1 MPVNVPSRAGV
12 SAEAMLATIA
22 DLVAL
27 APRAPGTPGGEQ
39 SADYVA
45 QRLRSAGLPEV
56 WIEETPTFVWS
67 ASAHDLVVGGERVTS
82 TPVSHCLVSDHEQT
96 GPAGTGPDGVTAPV
110 VDIGAR
116 RIGTRRG
123 DVAPADVAGRVV
135 LFDLVFEVT
144 NLALLPTMEWLHD
157 PDRRLLNR
165 EFLNAGN
172 PYLTNLTRVMT
183 AAAEAGAVGVVGVLR
198 DYPESTSYHNEY
210 YRRST
215 LPLPGAWVTRSTGD
229 HLRRRLADGPLD
241 ATLVLETRR
250 EQVTARTVLGRLP
263 GRTRETV
270 MVQSHHDSIGP
281 GAVEDASGTAEVIA
295 LAEHFAARAATG
307 EVREKTLLFTL
318 FDSHFTGYHAH
329 RDFARRWILDPD
341 APDDIVLNLTI
352 EHVGLAARRGADG
365 GFEVTGTTE
374 PRAIFENVNP
384 RLKLDLVRLVRRHE
398 VTATCLLNAS
408 LTEFTSLG
416 VPTDASFVL
425 TSGVPIISLVSGPLY
440 LYDAADTVDKVDVDQ
455 LEPVGRLYADLVD
468 LVDRRPGQRL
478 GLVPTRLRRLL
489 PRGRW

>member
-1 MPVNVPSRAGV
+1 MST
-12 SAEAMLATIA
+12 EAMLATIA

-27 APRAPGTPGGEQ
+27 APRAPGTPAGKQ

-45 QRLRSAGLPEV
+45 GRLRSAGVPEV
-56 WIEETPTFVWS
+56 WIEETPTFAWTVTTH
-67 ASAHDLVVGGERVTS
+67 ALRVGGESVAAS
-82 TPVSHCLVSDHEQT
+82 PVRHCLVSDHDQT
-96 GPAGTGPDGVTAPV
+96 GPAGTGPDGVTAPL
-110 VDIGAR
+110 VDIGRR
-116 RIGTRRG
+116 RIGTGRRE
-123 DVAPADVAGRVV
+123 VPPAEVAGRVV
-135 LFDLVFEVT
+135 LFDLDFEVT
-144 NLALLPTMEWLHD
+144 NLAMLPMMEWFHD
-157 PDRRLLNR
+157 PERRLLSR
-165 EFLNAGN
+165 EFLGSGN

-183 AAAEAGAVGVVGVLR
+183 AAGAAGAVGVIGVLR

-215 LPLPGAWVTRSTGD
+215 LPLPGFWITRSSGE
-229 HLRRRLADGPLD
+229 HLRAGLARGPVE
-241 ATLVLETRR
+241 ATLVLETLR
-250 EQVTARTVLGRLP
+250 EQVPARTVVGRLP

-270 MVQSHHDSIGP
+270 MVQSHHDSVGP
-281 GAVEDASGTAEVIA
+281 GAVEDATGTAEVIA
-295 LAEHFAARAATG
+295 LAEHFGARAAAG

-329 RDFARRWILDPD
+329 RDFARRWILADD
-341 APDDIVLNLTI
+341 TPDDIVLNLTI

-365 GFEVTGTTE
+365 GFEVSTASE
-374 PRAIFENVNP
+374 PRGIFENVNP
-384 RLKLDLVRLVRRHE
+384 RLKLDLVRLLRRHG

-408 LTEFTSLG
+408 LTEFTSMG

-425 TSGVPIISLVSGPLY
+425 TSGVPVISLVSGPLY
-440 LYDAADTVDKVDVDQ
+440 LYDDADTVDKVDVAQ

-478 GLVPTRLRRLL
+478 GLVPARLRRRL